1 MSTFGKQIIIN
12 LFGESHGNGVGIV
25 INNFPAGIKIDLD
38 EIRRDLS
45 LRRPSSKISTE
56 RVEMDE
62 FKFLSGYYKGFTT
75 GSPLS
80 IFIENTNKRSK
91 DYNREI
97 LRPSHADYTAHV
109 KYNGYEDYR
118 GGGHFSGRVT
128 APLMILGT
136 LCKQVLRSNGIY
148 IGSHISSIK
157 DINDIMFKDVDITN
171 ELLQT
176 LVTSDF
182 PLLDFSKKDS
192 MINQIVNAKRDQ
204 DSVGGTIETSILGI
218 KPGYGDPFFDSIES
232 TLSHLLFSIPA
243 IKGVSFG
250 AGFGISKMFG
260 SEAND
265 SILYDNGTIKTL
277 TNNSGGIQGG
287 ISNGMPILVNCVV
300 KPTASIGKLQKSIDI
315 NTLESADLELK
326 GRHDPCI
333 VQRAIHVVNA
343 ITNYAVLEI
352 ITRNEG
358 YSWIK

>member
-1 MSTFGKQIIIN
+1 M
-12 LFGESHGNGVGIV
+12 
-25 INNFPAGIKIDLD
+25 
-38 EIRRDLS
+38 
-45 LRRPSSKISTE
+45 
-56 RVEMDE
+56 
-62 FKFLSGYYKGFTT
+62 YKRQ

-157 DINDIMFKDVDITN
+157 DVDVTN

-192 MINQIVNAKRDQ
+192 MINQIVNAKSDQ

-315 NTLESADLELK
+315 NTLKSADLELK

-352 ITRNEG
+352 IARNEG